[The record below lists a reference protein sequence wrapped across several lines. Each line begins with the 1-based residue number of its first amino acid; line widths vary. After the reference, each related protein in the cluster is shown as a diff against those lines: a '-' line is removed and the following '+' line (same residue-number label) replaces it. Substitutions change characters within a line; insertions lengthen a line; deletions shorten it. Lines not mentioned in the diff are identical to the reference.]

1 MLRALTLLALGGIL
15 PLLAPTTPAAAQE
28 RRLYPFCFVKYGP
41 QGATA
46 PYDCSYTSF
55 AQCMATASGIGG
67 QCEQNSEF
75 FLQAQRAQHPR
86 KSLR

>member
-1 MLRALTLLALGGIL
+1 MVRALTLLALGGIL
-15 PLLAPTTPAAAQE
+15 PLLTPATSAITQE

-46 PYDCSYTSF
+46 PYDCSFTSF
-55 AQCMATASGIGG
+55 AQCMATASGVGG

-75 FLQAQRAQHPR
+75 VTQAHRAHPR

>member
-15 PLLAPTTPAAAQE
+15 PLLTPASSAIAQE

-41 QGATA
+41 QGATS
-46 PYDCSYTSF
+46 PYDCSFTSF

-75 FLQAQRAQHPR
+75 FRQVQRTQPPQKAAR
-86 KSLR
+86 